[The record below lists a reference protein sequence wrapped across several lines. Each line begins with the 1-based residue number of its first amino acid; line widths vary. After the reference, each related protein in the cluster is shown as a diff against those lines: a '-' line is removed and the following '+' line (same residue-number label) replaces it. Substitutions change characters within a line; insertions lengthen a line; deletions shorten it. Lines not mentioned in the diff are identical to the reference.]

1 MQNANPY
8 LLRLSPLDNVLVVVK
23 AITEG
28 QTLEVE
34 GLKITAQ
41 KTIPFGH
48 KVAAKALGLGEKII
62 KFGMPIGSSTMAI
75 QPGDHV
81 HTHNLQSDYIP
92 SFGRPGE
99 GGH

>member
-1 MQNANPY
+1 MQNPEQY
-8 LLRLSPLDNVLVVVK
+8 FLRLSAQDNVLVVVK
-23 AITEG
+23 AILEG
-28 QTLEVE
+28 QELEVE
-34 GLKITAQ
+34 GVKVTAQ

-48 KVAAKALGLGEKII
+48 KIAARALTAGEKIV
-62 KFGMPIGSSTMAI
+62 KFGMPIGSTTTPISV
-75 QPGDHV
+75 GEHV

>member
-1 MQNANPY
+1 MQNSNPH

-28 QTLEVE
+28 QMLEVE
-34 GLKITAQ
+34 GQQITAQ

-48 KVAAKALGLGEKII
+48 KVAAKALAAGAKII
-62 KFGMPIGSSTMAI
+62 KFGMPIGSGMSAI

>member
-1 MQNANPY
+1 MQHSEQY
-8 LLRLSPLDNVLVVVK
+8 FLRLSANDNVLVVVK
-23 AITEG
+23 AILEG
-28 QTLEVE
+28 QELELE
-34 GLKITAQ
+34 GLKITAS

-48 KVAAKALGLGEKII
+48 KVAARALNAGEKIV
-62 KFGMPIGSSTMAI
+62 KFGMPIGSTTTTISA
-75 QPGDHV
+75 GEHV

>member
-1 MQNANPY
+1 MPNPEQY
-8 LLRLSPLDNVLVVVK
+8 YLRLSPQDNVLVVVK
-23 AITEG
+23 AITQGQELEIEG
-28 QTLEVE
+28 V
-34 GLKITAQ
+34 KITSH

-48 KVAAKALGLGEKII
+48 KIAARALQAGEKII
-62 KFGMPIGSSTMAI
+62 KFGMPIGSSITSISA
-75 QPGDHV
+75 GEHV

>member
-1 MQNANPY
+1 MQHSEQY
-8 LLRLSPLDNVLVVVK
+8 FLRLSAKDNVLVVVK

-28 QTLEVE
+28 QELELE
-34 GLKITAQ
+34 GVKITAR
-41 KTIPFGH
+41 KTIAFGH
-48 KVAAKALGLGEKII
+48 KVAARALSAGEKIV
-62 KFGMPIGSSTMAI
+62 KFGMPIGSTTTTISK
-75 QPGDHV
+75 GEHV

>member
-1 MQNANPY
+1 MQNSEQY
-8 LLRLSPLDNVLVVVK
+8 FLRLSPKDNVLVVVK
-23 AITEG
+23 AIQKGQELELEG
-28 QTLEVE
+28 V
-34 GLKITAQ
+34 KITAQ

-48 KVAAKALGLGEKII
+48 KVAARALTAGEKIV
-62 KFGMPIGSSTMAI
+62 KFGMPIGSTTTTISA
-75 QPGDHV
+75 GEHV

>member
-1 MQNANPY
+1 MQNSEQY
-8 LLRLSPLDNVLVVVK
+8 FLRLSAQDNVLVVVK
-23 AITEG
+23 AILEG
-28 QTLEVE
+28 QELEIE
-34 GLKITAQ
+34 GVKVTAS

-48 KVAAKALGLGEKII
+48 KIAARALTAGEKIV
-62 KFGMPIGSSTMAI
+62 KFGMPIGSTTTTISA
-75 QPGDHV
+75 GEHV

>member
-1 MQNANPY
+1 MQNLEQY
-8 LLRLSPLDNVLVVVK
+8 FLRLSANDNVLVVVK
-23 AITEG
+23 AILVGQELEIEG
-28 QTLEVE
+28 V
-34 GLKITAQ
+34 KVTAS

-48 KVAAKALGLGEKII
+48 KVAARALNVGEKIV
-62 KFGMPIGSSTMAI
+62 KFGMPIGSTTTQIA
-75 QPGDHV
+75 PGEHV

>member
-1 MQNANPY
+1 MQNPNPH
-8 LLRLSPLDNVLVVVK
+8 LLRLSPDDNVLVVVK
-23 AITEG
+23 AIAEG
-28 QTLEVE
+28 QMLEVE
-34 GLKITAQ
+34 GLEVTAT

-48 KVAAKALGLGEKII
+48 KVAARALEVGEKIV
-62 KFGMPIGSSTMAI
+62 KFGMPIGSSTTAI
-75 QPGDHV
+75 QPGEHV

>member
-1 MQNANPY
+1 MPNPEQY
-8 LLRLSPLDNVLVVVK
+8 YLRLSPQDNVLVVVK
-23 AITEG
+23 AITQGQELEIEG
-28 QTLEVE
+28 V
-34 GLKITAQ
+34 KITSY

-48 KVAAKALGLGEKII
+48 KIAARALQAGEKII
-62 KFGMPIGSSTMAI
+62 KFGMPIGSSIHAI
-75 QPGDHV
+75 AAGEHV

>member
-1 MQNANPY
+1 MQNQEQY
-8 LLRLSPLDNVLVVVK
+8 FLRLSVNDNVLVVVK
-23 AITEG
+23 AILEG
-28 QTLEVE
+28 QELELE
-34 GLKITAQ
+34 GVKITSK

-48 KVAAKALGLGEKII
+48 KVAARALNAGEKIV
-62 KFGMPIGSSTMAI
+62 KFGMPIGSTTTPISA
-75 QPGDHV
+75 GEHV

>member
-1 MQNANPY
+1 MQHSNPY
-8 LLRLSPLDNVLVVVK
+8 LLRLSPKDNVLVVVN

-28 QTLEVE
+28 QILQVE
-34 GLKITAQ
+34 GIQVTAA

-48 KVAAKALGLGEKII
+48 KVAARALEAGEKIV
-62 KFGMPIGSSTMAI
+62 KFGMPIGSSTTAI

>member
-1 MQNANPY
+1 MQNSTPQ
-8 LLRLSPLDNVLVVVK
+8 LLRLSPDDNVLVVVK

-34 GLKITAQ
+34 GIQVTAR

-48 KVAAKALGLGEKII
+48 KVAARALEAGEKII
-62 KFGMPIGSSTMAI
+62 KFGMPIGSSTSAI
-75 QPGDHV
+75 RAGEHV

>member
-1 MQNANPY
+1 MQNQEQY
-8 LLRLSPLDNVLVVVK
+8 FLRLSANDNVLVVVK
-23 AITEG
+23 AILEG
-28 QTLEVE
+28 QELELE
-34 GLKITAQ
+34 GVKITAK

-48 KVAAKALGLGEKII
+48 KVAARALTAGEKIV
-62 KFGMPIGSSTMAI
+62 KFGMPIGSTTTPILA
-75 QPGDHV
+75 GEHV

>member
-1 MQNANPY
+1 VQNASPY

-23 AITEG
+23 GITEG
-28 QTLEVE
+28 QMLEVE
-34 GLKITAQ
+34 GQQITAQ

-48 KVAAKALGLGEKII
+48 KLAARALRPGEKII
-62 KFGMPIGSSTMAI
+62 KFGMPIGSSTTAI
-75 QPGDHV
+75 QPGEHV
-81 HTHNLQSDYIP
+81 HTHNLQSDYLP

>member
-1 MQNANPY
+1 MQNSEQY
-8 LLRLSPLDNVLVVVK
+8 VLRLSPRDNVLVVVK

-28 QTLEVE
+28 QELEIE
-34 GLKITAQ
+34 GVKIIAS

-48 KVAAKALGLGEKII
+48 KVAARALNVGEKIV
-62 KFGMPIGSSTMAI
+62 KFGMPIGSSTTTISA
-75 QPGDHV
+75 GEHV

>member
-1 MQNANPY
+1 VQNTNPY

-28 QTLEVE
+28 QMLEVE
-34 GLKITAQ
+34 GQRITAQ

-48 KVAAKALGLGEKII
+48 KVAARALIPGEKII
-62 KFGMPIGSSTMAI
+62 KFGMPIGSSTTAI

>member
-1 MQNANPY
+1 MQNSNPH
-8 LLRLSPLDNVLVVVK
+8 LLRLSPEDNVLVVVK

-28 QTLEVE
+28 QTIQVE
-34 GLKITAQ
+34 GHEITAL

-48 KVAAKALGLGEKII
+48 KVAARAITPGEKII
-62 KFGMPIGSSTMAI
+62 KFGMPIGSSTSAI
-75 QPGDHV
+75 EPGDHV

>member
-1 MQNANPY
+1 MQHSNPH
-8 LLRLSPLDNVLVVVK
+8 LLRLSPKDNVLVVVK

-28 QTLEVE
+28 QILQVE
-34 GLKITAQ
+34 GIQVTAT

-48 KVAAKALGLGEKII
+48 KVAARALEAGEKIV
-62 KFGMPIGSSTMAI
+62 KFGMPIGSSTSAI

>member
-1 MQNANPY
+1 MQNSEQY
-8 LLRLSPLDNVLVVVK
+8 FLRLSPRDNVLVVVK

-28 QTLEVE
+28 QELEIE
-34 GLKITAQ
+34 GVKIIAS

-48 KVAAKALGLGEKII
+48 KVAARALNVGEKIV
-62 KFGMPIGSSTMAI
+62 KFGMPIGSSTTTISA
-75 QPGDHV
+75 GEHV

>member
-1 MQNANPY
+1 MQNSNPH
-8 LLRLSPLDNVLVVVK
+8 LLRLSPKDNVLVVVR

-28 QTLEVE
+28 QKLEVE
-34 GLKITAQ
+34 GLEITAL

-48 KVAAKALGLGEKII
+48 KVAARALEVGEKII
-62 KFGMPIGSSTMAI
+62 KFGMPIGSCTSTI

>member
-1 MQNANPY
+1 MPNSEQHF
-8 LLRLSPLDNVLVVVK
+8 LRLSPQDNVLVVVK

-28 QTLEVE
+28 QELELE
-34 GLKITAQ
+34 GVKFISG

-48 KVAAKALGLGEKII
+48 KVAARDLNIGEKIV
-62 KFGMPIGSSTMAI
+62 KFGMPIGSTTTTISV
-75 QPGDHV
+75 GEHV

>member
-1 MQNANPY
+1 MQNPEQY
-8 LLRLSPLDNVLVVVK
+8 FLRLSERDNVLVVVK
-23 AITEG
+23 AILEG
-28 QTLEVE
+28 QELEVE
-34 GLKITAQ
+34 GVKVKAS

-48 KVAAKALGLGEKII
+48 KIAARALSAGEKIV
-62 KFGMPIGSSTMAI
+62 KFGMPIGSTTTTISA
-75 QPGDHV
+75 GEHV

>member
-1 MQNANPY
+1 MQNSEQY
-8 LLRLSPLDNVLVVVK
+8 FLRLSPKDNVLVVVK
-23 AITEG
+23 AILEG
-28 QTLEVE
+28 QEIEIE
-34 GLKITAQ
+34 GVKVKAS

-48 KVAAKALGLGEKII
+48 KIATRALLAGEKIV
-62 KFGMPIGSSTMAI
+62 KFGMPIGSTTTSISA
-75 QPGDHV
+75 GEHV

>member
-1 MQNANPY
+1 MQNSNPH

-28 QTLEVE
+28 QMLEVE
-34 GLKITAQ
+34 GIRVTAQ

-48 KVAAKALGLGEKII
+48 KVAARALDAGAKII
-62 KFGMPIGSSTMAI
+62 KFGMPIGSSTSAI
-75 QPGDHV
+75 QPGEHV

>member
-1 MQNANPY
+1 MQNSEQY
-8 LLRLSPLDNVLVVVK
+8 FLRLSANDNVLVVVK
-23 AITEG
+23 AIQQGQELELEG
-28 QTLEVE
+28 V
-34 GLKITAQ
+34 KITAR

-48 KVAAKALGLGEKII
+48 KVAARALNAGEKIV
-62 KFGMPIGSSTMAI
+62 KFGMPIGSTTASISA
-75 QPGDHV
+75 GEHV

>member
-1 MQNANPY
+1 MQHSEQY
-8 LLRLSPLDNVLVVVK
+8 FLRLSVNDNVLVVVK
-23 AITEG
+23 AILEG
-28 QTLEVE
+28 QEFEIE
-34 GLKITAQ
+34 GVKVKAK

-48 KVAAKALGLGEKII
+48 KIAARALNAGEKIV
-62 KFGMPIGSSTMAI
+62 KFGMPIGSTTTTISA
-75 QPGDHV
+75 GEHV